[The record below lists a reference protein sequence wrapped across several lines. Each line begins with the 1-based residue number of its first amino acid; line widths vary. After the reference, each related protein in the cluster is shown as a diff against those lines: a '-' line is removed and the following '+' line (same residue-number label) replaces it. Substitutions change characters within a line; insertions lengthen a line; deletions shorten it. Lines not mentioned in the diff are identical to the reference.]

1 MLIFCCRYVGVLEQQ
16 TMSIILPRQLK
27 LVPGIHGQLR
37 LVQGQLGQLVQLTCL
52 MEYHEYISKLRFF
65 PQYVIVLSLKSIVD
79 HSVIVC
85 R

>member
-1 MLIFCCRYVGVLEQQ
+1 
-16 TMSIILPRQLK
+16 
-27 LVPGIHGQLR
+27 
-37 LVQGQLGQLVQLTCL
+37 VQGQLGQLVQLTCL

-85 R
+85 RWCVPVLSSIAQMAVTL